1 MDRMTK
7 LNAAQANLVRRMF
20 VVMYNA
26 KSVVI
31 YCHLFL
37 LNLVQKF
44 KACFLLFLFLSIFF
58 AKMSNLIVAA
68 LSSSEG
74 PWVCAVT
81 YSDHCVLFLKKEIS
95 FFKESLHPGV

>member
-44 KACFLLFLFLSIFF
+44 VFFLFLFLSIFF

-81 YSDHCVLFLKKEIS
+81 YSDRSVVFLKKEIS